1 MPPIPQLNLTANN
14 YRLLLGLL
22 TRLNNLET
30 AVANGNARIA
40 HLNAQIMALTNGC
53 LKGDE
58 FRRAMNNLKMGV
70 KELAIAFIAGG
81 LGDSKTKI

>member
-1 MPPIPQLNLTANN
+1 
-14 YRLLLGLL
+14 
-22 TRLNNLET
+22 
-30 AVANGNARIA
+30 
-40 HLNAQIMALTNGC
+40 MALTNGC